1 MIRKSSGTGMG
12 QSVRRL
18 EDLRLVTGQGCYT
31 DDLSLPGQVS
41 VDDAAALALPGLI
54 AVLNG
59 KDWLAD

>member
-1 MIRKSSGTGMG
+1 MG